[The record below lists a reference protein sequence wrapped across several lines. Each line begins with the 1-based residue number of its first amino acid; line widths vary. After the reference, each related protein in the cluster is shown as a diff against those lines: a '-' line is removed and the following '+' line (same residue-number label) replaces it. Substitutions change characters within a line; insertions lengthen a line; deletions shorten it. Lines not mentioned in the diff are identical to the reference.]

1 MKTRVGL
8 KCPVND
14 CGCPQMDMDAPRPV
28 TAKVDSGP
36 LWMALSGDGSLRVIV
51 DPFGWMVLDGCE
63 WFWALADSFRWI
75 QVVFRDLQL

>member
-1 MKTRVGL
+1 
-8 KCPVND
+8 
-14 CGCPQMDMDAPRPV
+14 MDMDAPRPV

-51 DPFGWMVLDGCE
+51 DPFGWMVLDGCG